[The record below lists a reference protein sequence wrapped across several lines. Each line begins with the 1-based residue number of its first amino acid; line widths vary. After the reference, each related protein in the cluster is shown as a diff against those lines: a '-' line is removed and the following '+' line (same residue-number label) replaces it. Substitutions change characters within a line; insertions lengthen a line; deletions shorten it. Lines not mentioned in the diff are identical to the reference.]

1 MSLVTSTPTIPN
13 RWLSF
18 NYIVPDHVPY
28 ANGTGVM
35 VDLGIFPNTRN
46 IAIPNTIAGT
56 TYSARIQAIGGSTL
70 CSPWSAVMTLMS
82 T

>member
-1 MSLVTSTPTIPN
+1 VTN
-13 RWLSF
+13 AKA
-18 NYIVPDHVPY
+18 YHVQY
-28 ANGTGVM
+28 ANGTGAM

-46 IAIPNTIAGT
+46 IAVPNTVAGT

-70 CSPWSAVMTLMS
+70 CSPWSAVMSLMS